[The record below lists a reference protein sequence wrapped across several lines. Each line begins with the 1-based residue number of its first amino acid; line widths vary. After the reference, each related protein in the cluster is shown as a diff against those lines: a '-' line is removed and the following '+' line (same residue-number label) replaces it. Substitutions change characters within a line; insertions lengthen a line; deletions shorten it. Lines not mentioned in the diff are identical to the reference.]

1 MYYWRLEREIAL
13 ECVSDATS
21 SLQLDR
27 AFTPY
32 TRREAG
38 ARGLSVRRAVL
49 QLPTASVRIPLRR
62 MARPVGWDGDGPE
75 DEASR
80 EQRKSTR
87 GAAVARDSNRHG
99 TRMSGR
105 RRSCD
110 DLPVEEL
117 SVVWLV
123 PRPEDIGAPTI
134 FLRISYQ

>member
-49 QLPTASVRIPLRR
+49 KLPTASVRIPLRR

-80 EQRKSTR
+80 EQRTWRRCRARFKSSWDPHVGATSELRRSPGR
-87 GAAVARDSNRHG
+87 GALRRVVG
-99 TRMSGR
+99 T
-105 RRSCD
+105 
-110 DLPVEEL
+110 
-117 SVVWLV
+117 
-123 PRPEDIGAPTI
+123 PT
-134 FLRISYQ
+134 